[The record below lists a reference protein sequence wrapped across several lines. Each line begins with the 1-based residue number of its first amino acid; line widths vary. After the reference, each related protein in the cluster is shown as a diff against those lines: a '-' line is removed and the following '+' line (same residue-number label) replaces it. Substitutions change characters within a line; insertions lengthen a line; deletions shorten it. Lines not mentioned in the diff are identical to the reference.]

1 MPLDFSSGRR
11 PLLEFSM
18 ASMTDIVMLLL
29 IFFLLTSSSVS
40 QHALRV
46 NLPDASSATP
56 VEQDYVAV
64 TLQADGR
71 VFVEE
76 TETTAEGLEATLDAQ
91 RGDRTAVAVYADE
104 EATVAQ
110 LAAVAG
116 AASALG
122 LRVSI
127 ATDTAERGEGPT
139 PLGVAPG
146 PAR

>member
-1 MPLDFSSGRR
+1 VPLDFSSGRR
-11 PLLEFSM
+11 PIVDFSV
-18 ASMTDIVMLLL
+18 ASMTDMVMLLL
-29 IFFLLTSSSVS
+29 IFFLLASSAVS

-64 TLQADGR
+64 TLMSDGR

-76 TETTAEGLEATLDAQ
+76 TETTIEELEATLTTA

-122 LRVSI
+122 MRVSI
-127 ATDTAERGEGPT
+127 ATDSA
-139 PLGVAPG
+139 
-146 PAR
+146 ARNAD

>member
-1 MPLDFSSGRR
+1 
-11 PLLEFSM
+11 
-18 ASMTDIVMLLL
+18 MTDMVMLLL
-29 IFFLLTSSSVS
+29 IFFLLASSAVS

-46 NLPDASSATP
+46 NLPDADSATP
-56 VEQDYVAV
+56 VEQDYLAV
-64 TLQADGR
+64 TLMSDGR

-76 TETTAEGLEATLDAQ
+76 TETTLEGLEAALTAA

-116 AASALG
+116 ASAALG

-127 ATDTAERGEGPT
+127 ATDSA
-139 PLGVAPG
+139 
-146 PAR
+146 ARESAGG